1 LIFRAGGAGLRLQV
15 KPEAGG
21 EGLPAARGEP
31 DGALPGGAGHPAGGE
46 HRGQPG
52 PRGSLHRRAALAR
65 VAAAIGWLAV
75 AALVIQL
82 RRSPDLRGN

>member
-1 LIFRAGGAGLRLQV
+1 LNRGPFQILILIFRAGGAGLRWL
-15 KPEAGG
+15 G
-21 EGLPAARGEP
+21 
-31 DGALPGGAGHPAGGE
+31 
-46 HRGQPG
+46 
-52 PRGSLHRRAALAR
+52 